1 MPNFRVMW
9 FCTASVL
16 QSDKM
21 RIQILIRQQNWN
33 GYWRRNTCYLSF
45 NKKNE
50 ERERKKESL
59 KKCQL
64 GECSKK
70 EKEKVLL
77 YFFMISGSALS
88 SWILNL
94 LFFLKIVL
102 NKNAVVNAKYV
113 SIKEDQKR
121 SSVFWNSCAR
131 TINIISLYLSLCLI
145 ALKWSENI

>member
-9 FCTASVL
+9 FCMASVL

-21 RIQILIRQQNWN
+21 GIQILIRQQNWN
-33 GYWRRNTCYLSF
+33 GYWRGNTCYLSF

-77 YFFMISGSALS
+77 YFFMISGSASS

-94 LFFLKIVL
+94 LFF
-102 NKNAVVNAKYV
+102 
-113 SIKEDQKR
+113 
-121 SSVFWNSCAR
+121 
-131 TINIISLYLSLCLI
+131 
-145 ALKWSENI
+145 